1 MLSCTL
7 SSDVIVNDRDRDGG
21 NESVDDAIVVMLLK
35 RMMTIMTKTMLMTGI
50 SGWVPLD
57 QDI

>member
-35 RMMTIMTKTMLMTGI
+35 RRMTIMTKTMLMTGI
-50 SGWVPLD
+50 LGWVPLD

>member
-21 NESVDDAIVVMLLK
+21 NESVDDAIVVMLLT

-50 SGWVPLD
+50 LGWVPLD

>member
-7 SSDVIVNDRDRDGG
+7 SSDVIVNDRSRDGG

-50 SGWVPLD
+50 LGWVPLD

>member
-21 NESVDDAIVVMLLK
+21 NESVDDAIVVMLFK
-35 RMMTIMTKTMLMTGI
+35 RMMRIMTKTMLMTG
-50 SGWVPLD
+50 SLGWVRLD
-57 QDI
+57 QDQ